1 MNADVSGNAV
11 HLDICDRSFQR
22 FLIKVQFLDIDMI
35 VFEGF
40 PDVILTAQI
49 VRTMPFKFVYKS
61 KCLFIRALKD
71 KVDVIGHQNES
82 KDNHSM
88 RICDERDGIHGGFE
102 IILVPKPDT
111 RLKMIRCY
119 KIESHSL

>member
-82 KDNHSM
+82 KDNHSCAYAM
-88 RICDERDGIHGGFE
+88 SGMAFMAALKSSWFLNQ
-102 IILVPKPDT
+102 ILAS
-111 RLKMIRCY
+111 R
-119 KIESHSL
+119 